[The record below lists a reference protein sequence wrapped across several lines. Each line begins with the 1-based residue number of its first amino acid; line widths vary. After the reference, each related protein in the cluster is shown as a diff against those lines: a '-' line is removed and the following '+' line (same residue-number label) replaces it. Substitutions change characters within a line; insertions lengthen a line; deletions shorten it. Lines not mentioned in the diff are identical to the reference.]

1 MIGSDWQENEEINSK
16 LVVSYA
22 ISLHVLTNGNNA
34 VTLIAESPE
43 SAESSPMQHVIIEA
57 TAT

>member
-1 MIGSDWQENEEINSK
+1 MLTIISVRLDSK
-16 LVVSYA
+16 V
-22 ISLHVLTNGNNA
+22 TGNKTKYLIDKAA

>member
-1 MIGSDWQENEEINSK
+1 VIGSDWQENEEINSK

-34 VTLIAESPE
+34 VTLIAES
-43 SAESSPMQHVIIEA
+43 AESSPMQHVIIEA